1 MLGDRGSV
9 STLALVLGKERESL
23 SLREIS
29 VCILQ
34 TPNLVRGS
42 ILSLSAPLSVALGIL
57 LHADHDISG
66 G

>member
-42 ILSLSAPLSVALGIL
+42 YLSSLPPSLVTLEIL